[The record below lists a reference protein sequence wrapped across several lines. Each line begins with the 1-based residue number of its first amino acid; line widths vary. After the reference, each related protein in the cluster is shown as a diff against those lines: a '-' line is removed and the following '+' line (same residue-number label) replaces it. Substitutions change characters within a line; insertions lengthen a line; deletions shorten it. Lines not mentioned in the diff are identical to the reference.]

1 MPYSLEVY
9 DEHFF
14 SNNQAEGL
22 RHAEWFM
29 PLLEGL
35 FHFKSLVDVGC
46 GTGHFV
52 KWCDDHGIEAT
63 GVEGS
68 DAGIKNAICKSILQF
83 DLRAPTLVRGKV
95 KGADIALC
103 IEVAEHI
110 EEEHVNIFVDT
121 LCSLSDTIV
130 MTAAPPGQ
138 GGEHHVN
145 EKPQEY
151 WQSLMALRGFGFD
164 FAKTTALKE
173 GVMAARTNGFHV
185 ATWLPGNLMCYRKAT
200 AAAAAE
206 PQAQP

>member
-1 MPYSLEVY
+1 VPYSLDVY
-9 DEHFF
+9 DSHFF
-14 SNNQAEGL
+14 SNNRAEGL

-52 KWCDDHGIEAT
+52 RWCLDRGISAI
-63 GVEGS
+63 GMEGA
-68 DAGIKNAICKSILQF
+68 DAAIAHSLIPNDVWHLDLRTSWPGAASRQF
-83 DLRAPTLVRGKV
+83 DLT
-95 KGADIALC
+95 LC

-110 EEEHVNIFVDT
+110 EEEYVNIFVDT
-121 LCSLSDTIV
+121 LCSLSGTIV

-151 WQSLMALRGFGFD
+151 WQSLMALRGYGFD

-173 GVMAARTNGFHV
+173 GVMAARANGFHV
-185 ATWLPGNLMCYRKAT
+185 APWLPGNLMCYRKAT
-200 AAAAAE
+200 VAGAAE
-206 PQAQP
+206 PQA

>member
-1 MPYSLEVY
+1 MPYSLDVY

-52 KWCDDHGIEAT
+52 KWCDDHGISSM
-63 GVEGS
+63 GIEGS
-68 DAGIKNAICKSILQF
+68 PFGVANSIGAIVIQMDLRTPSLIEDMKRF
-83 DLRAPTLVRGKV
+83 DLC
-95 KGADIALC
+95 LC

-110 EEEHVNIFVDT
+110 EEEYVNIFVDT

-138 GGEHHVN
+138 GGLQHVN
-145 EKPQEY
+145 EAPQEY

-173 GVMAARTNGFHV
+173 GVIAARANGFHV
-185 ATWLPGNLMCYRKAT
+185 APWLPGNLMIYHGVGL
-200 AAAAAE
+200 
-206 PQAQP
+206 